1 MNPSELRSSIAL
13 ACVFALRMLG
23 LFLIIP
29 IFSLHAKNLP
39 NGDNATLVGLT
50 IGIYAMVQAV
60 LHIPLGILSDRY
72 GRKTIVALGL
82 SLFIIGALVAA
93 SHDDLYWI
101 LAGRAIQGAG
111 AISAAIS
118 AWVADSTR
126 EEVRTRAMAII
137 GGSIAL
143 SFALSVIIATPL
155 YDILGMSGIFVM
167 MAGLGLSALMV
178 TIRFVPSVPI
188 LKTPQPEGTE
198 NDWDRFL
205 KVLKNSQLVKLN
217 LGVLLIHATQVAM
230 FMAIPRMMLADG
242 LELPAHWKMYI
253 TVLILSLVVMA
264 PMLMQAEKKK
274 QLALLLKAGAFFV
287 VVAQLIFFG
296 IIGLDNLN
304 LYVLGFGLV
313 IFFTGF
319 NILESLIP
327 SLISVIA
334 GDNRGAGLGIY
345 NTSMSIGLFLGGIMG
360 GWIFGQL
367 GIQAI
372 FTISF
377 GLMLAWWLLIFN
389 MTGLVRKAKASHS

>member
-1 MNPSELRSSIAL
+1 MNSSELKSSIAL
-13 ACVFALRMLG
+13 ASVFALRMLG

-29 IFSLHAKNLP
+29 IFSLHARNLP
-39 NGDNATLVGLT
+39 NGDNAALVGLT
-50 IGIYAMVQAV
+50 IGIYAMVQAL
-60 LHIPLGILSDRY
+60 LHIPLGMLSDRY
-72 GRKTIVALGL
+72 GRKTVVAFGL

-118 AWVADSTR
+118 AWVADATR

-155 YDILGMSGIFVM
+155 YELLGMSGIFIM
-167 MAGLGLSALMV
+167 MASLGLIALIV
-178 TIRFVPSVPI
+178 TVLVVPSAPM
-188 LKTPQPEGTE
+188 LKIQQPEGTQ
-198 NDWDRFL
+198 NNWDRFL
-205 KVLKNSQLVKLN
+205 KVLRNPQLVKLN

-230 FMAIPRMMLADG
+230 FIAIPRMMLADG
-242 LELPAHWKMYI
+242 LELPSHWKMYI
-253 TVLILSLVVMA
+253 TVLILSLVVMV
-264 PMLMQAEKKK
+264 PMLMRAEKKN
-274 QLALLLKAGAFFV
+274 QLALLLKAGAFFMV
-287 VVAQLIFFG
+287 FAQLIFFG
-296 IIGLDNLN
+296 IIGSENLN

-345 NTSMSIGLFLGGIMG
+345 NTSMSIGLFLGGILG
-360 GWIFGQL
+360 SWIFGQL
-367 GIQAI
+367 GMQAI
-372 FTISF
+372 FTIGL
-377 GLMLAWWLLIFN
+377 GLMLIWWLLIFN

>member
-1 MNPSELRSSIAL
+1 MNSSELKSSIAL
-13 ACVFALRMLG
+13 ASVFALRMLG

-29 IFSLHAKNLP
+29 IFSLHARNLP
-39 NGDNATLVGLT
+39 NGDNAALVGLT
-50 IGIYAMVQAV
+50 IGIYAMVQAL
-60 LHIPLGILSDRY
+60 LHIPLGMLSDRY
-72 GRKTIVALGL
+72 GRKTIVAFGL

-118 AWVADSTR
+118 AWVADATR

-155 YDILGMSGIFVM
+155 YELLGMSGIFIM
-167 MAGLGLSALMV
+167 MASLGVIALIVTVMV
-178 TIRFVPSVPI
+178 VPSAPM
-188 LKTPQPEGTE
+188 LKIQQPEGTQ
-198 NDWDRFL
+198 NNWDRFL
-205 KVLKNSQLVKLN
+205 KVLRNPQLVKLN

-230 FMAIPRMMLADG
+230 FIAIPRMMLADG
-242 LELPAHWKMYI
+242 LELPSHWKMYI

-264 PMLMQAEKKK
+264 PMLMRAEKKN
-274 QLALLLKAGAFFV
+274 QLALLLKAGAFFMV
-287 VVAQLIFFG
+287 FAQLIFFG
-296 IIGLDNLN
+296 IIGSENLN
-304 LYVLGFGLV
+304 LYILGFGLV

-345 NTSMSIGLFLGGIMG
+345 NTSMSIGLFLGGILG
-360 GWIFGQL
+360 SWIFGQL
-367 GIQAI
+367 GMLAI
-372 FTISF
+372 FAIGL
-377 GLMLAWWLLIFN
+377 GLMLTWWLLIFN
-389 MTGLVRKAKASHS
+389 MTGLVRKVKASHS

>member
-1 MNPSELRSSIAL
+1 
-13 ACVFALRMLG
+13 MLG

-50 IGIYAMVQAV
+50 IGIYAMVQAL

-72 GRKTIVALGL
+72 GRKTIVAFGL

-167 MAGLGLSALMV
+167 MACLGLSALMV
-178 TIRFVPSVPI
+178 TIRLVPSVPI

-205 KVLKNSQLVKLN
+205 KVLKNPQLVKLN

-242 LELPAHWKMYI
+242 LALPAHWKMYI
-253 TVLILSLVVMA
+253 TVLILSLLVMA
-264 PMLMQAEKKK
+264 PMLMQAEKKN

-287 VVAQLIFFG
+287 VLAQLIFFG

-372 FTISF
+372 FMIGL

>member
-50 IGIYAMVQAV
+50 IGIYAMVQAL

-72 GRKTIVALGL
+72 GRKTIVAFGL

-167 MAGLGLSALMV
+167 MACLGLSALMV
-178 TIRFVPSVPI
+178 TIRLVPSVPI

-205 KVLKNSQLVKLN
+205 KVLKNPQLVKLN

-242 LELPAHWKMYI
+242 LALPAHWKMYI
-253 TVLILSLVVMA
+253 TVLILSLLVMA
-264 PMLMQAEKKK
+264 PMLMQAEKKN

-287 VVAQLIFFG
+287 VLAQLIFFG

-372 FTISF
+372 FMIGL

>member
-1 MNPSELRSSIAL
+1 MNSSELKSSLAL
-13 ACVFALRMLG
+13 ASVFALRMLG

-50 IGIYAMVQAV
+50 IGIYAMVQAL
-60 LHIPLGILSDRY
+60 LHIPLGMLSDRY

-82 SLFIIGALVAA
+82 MLFIIGALVAA

-118 AWVADSTR
+118 AWVADATR

-155 YDILGMSGIFVM
+155 YELLGMPGIFVM
-167 MAGLGLSALMV
+167 MACLGLAALIV
-178 TIRFVPSVPI
+178 TVRFVPSSPM
-188 LKTPQPEGTE
+188 LKLPQPEGTL

-205 KVLKNSQLVKLN
+205 KVLNNVQLVKLN

-230 FMAIPRMMLADG
+230 FIAIPRMMVADG
-242 LELPAHWKMYI
+242 LALPSHWKMYI

-264 PMLMQAEKKK
+264 PMLMRAEKKN

-287 VVAQLIFFG
+287 VFAQLIFFG
-296 IIGLDNLN
+296 IIGLENLN

-360 GWIFGQL
+360 SWIFGQL

-372 FTISF
+372 FMISS
-377 GLMLAWWLLIFN
+377 GLMIAWWLLIFN
-389 MTGLVRKAKASHS
+389 MTGLVRKVKASH

>member
-1 MNPSELRSSIAL
+1 MNSSELKSSIAL
-13 ACVFALRMLG
+13 ASVFALRMLG

-29 IFSLHAKNLP
+29 IFSLHARNLP
-39 NGDNATLVGLT
+39 NGDNAALVGLT
-50 IGIYAMVQAV
+50 IGIYAMVQAL
-60 LHIPLGILSDRY
+60 LHIPLGMLSDRY
-72 GRKTIVALGL
+72 GRKTIVAFGL

-118 AWVADSTR
+118 AWVADATR

-155 YDILGMSGIFVM
+155 YELLGMSGIFIM
-167 MAGLGLSALMV
+167 MASLGVIALIVTVMV
-178 TIRFVPSVPI
+178 VPSAPM
-188 LKTPQPEGTE
+188 LKIQQPEGTQ
-198 NDWDRFL
+198 NNWDRFL
-205 KVLKNSQLVKLN
+205 KVLRNPQLVKLN

-230 FMAIPRMMLADG
+230 FIAIPRMMLADG
-242 LELPAHWKMYI
+242 LELPSHWKMYI
-253 TVLILSLVVMA
+253 SVLILSLVVMA
-264 PMLMQAEKKK
+264 PMLMRAEKKN
-274 QLALLLKAGAFFV
+274 QLALLLKAGAFFMV
-287 VVAQLIFFG
+287 FAQLIFFG
-296 IIGLDNLN
+296 IIGSENLN
-304 LYVLGFGLV
+304 LYILGFGLV

-345 NTSMSIGLFLGGIMG
+345 NTSMSIGLFLGGILG
-360 GWIFGQL
+360 SWIFGQL
-367 GIQAI
+367 GMQAI
-372 FTISF
+372 FTIGL
-377 GLMLAWWLLIFN
+377 GLMLTWWLLIFN
-389 MTGLVRKAKASHS
+389 MTGLVRKVKASHS

>member
-39 NGDNATLVGLT
+39 NGDNSTLVGLT
-50 IGIYAMVQAV
+50 IGIYAMVQAL
-60 LHIPLGILSDRY
+60 LHIPLGMLSDRY
-72 GRKTIVALGL
+72 GRKTIVAFGL

-93 SHDDLYWI
+93 SHDDLFWI

-155 YDILGMSGIFVM
+155 YELLGMSGIFVM
-167 MAGLGLSALMV
+167 MACLGLAALIV
-178 TIRFVPSVPI
+178 TIQFVPSAPM
-188 LKTPQPEGTE
+188 LNLPQPEGTQ
-198 NDWDRFL
+198 NNWDRFM
-205 KVLKNSQLVKLN
+205 KVLNNSQLVKLN

-230 FMAIPRMMLADG
+230 FIAIPRMMLADG
-242 LELPAHWKMYI
+242 LDLPSHWKMYI

-264 PMLMQAEKKK
+264 PMLMRAEKKN

-287 VVAQLIFFG
+287 VFAQLIFFG
-296 IIGLDNLN
+296 IIGMENLN

-360 GWIFGQL
+360 GWVFGQL

-372 FTISF
+372 FMISL
-377 GLMLAWWLLIFN
+377 GLMFAWWLLIFN
-389 MTGLVRKAKASHS
+389 MTGLVRKVKASHS

>member
-167 MAGLGLSALMV
+167 MACLGLSALMV
-178 TIRFVPSVPI
+178 TIRLVPSVPI

-205 KVLKNSQLVKLN
+205 KVLKNPQLVKLN

-242 LELPAHWKMYI
+242 LALPVHWKMYI

-264 PMLMQAEKKK
+264 PMLMQAEKKN

-287 VVAQLIFFG
+287 VLAQLIFFG

-372 FTISF
+372 FMIGL

>member
-1 MNPSELRSSIAL
+1 
-13 ACVFALRMLG
+13 MLG